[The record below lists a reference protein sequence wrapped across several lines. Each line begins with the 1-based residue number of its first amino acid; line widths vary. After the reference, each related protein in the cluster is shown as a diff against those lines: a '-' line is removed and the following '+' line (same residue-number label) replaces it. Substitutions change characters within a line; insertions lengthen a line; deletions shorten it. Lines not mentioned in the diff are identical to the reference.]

1 MSHISNQTFPKN
13 FLWGGA
19 LAANQ
24 VEGAYREDGKGLSVA
39 DVLPDGIWGPIV
51 YPPQGEYLKH
61 NAVDFYHRY
70 KEDIALL
77 AEMGFK
83 CLRTSIAWSR
93 IFPKGD
99 EEQPNEAGLQYYD
112 DLFDE
117 LAKYGIEPLIT
128 LSHYEM
134 PMHLVEHYGGWTNR
148 KVIAFFEHFAET
160 VFTRYKD
167 KVKYWLTF
175 NEINMIL
182 HAPFIA
188 GGIRPDQINVTDQI
202 LYQAIHHQ
210 FVASASAVKMCH
222 EIIPGSQVGCMIAG
236 LPLYPLSPNP
246 NDVLEVM
253 KLERKNLFFSDVQV
267 RGYYPSYIKRFFKE
281 NDIVIKI
288 EDEDE
293 AILKNTVDF
302 ISFSY
307 YMSGCATANA
317 ELNIQSK
324 ANILST
330 VKNPT
335 LPSSEWGWQID
346 PQGLRY
352 TLNTFYD
359 RYQKPLFIT
368 ENGLGAN
375 DTVNEKGEIV
385 DDYRISYLND
395 HLSEVREAIEDG
407 VEVMGYTS
415 WGCIDLVSQSSGELR
430 KRYGFIY
437 VNRHDD
443 LTGSFERIKKKSFN
457 WYKEVISSRGQNIK

>member
-1 MSHISNQTFPKN
+1 MSTINNKTFTKS

-24 VEGAYREDGKGLSVA
+24 MEGAYKEDGKGLSVA
-39 DVLPDGIWGPIV
+39 DVMPDGIWGPIV

-61 NAVDFYHRY
+61 NAIDFYHRY

-77 AEMGFK
+77 AEMGLK

-93 IFPKGD
+93 IFPNGD
-99 EEQPNEAGLQYYD
+99 EEQPNEAGLKYYD

-117 LAKYGIEPLIT
+117 LAKYNIEPLIT

-148 KVIAFFEHFAET
+148 KVIALFERFAET

-236 LPLYPLSPNP
+236 FPLYPLSPDP
-246 NDVLEVM
+246 SDVLEAM
-253 KLERKNLFFSDVQV
+253 KLERKNLLFSDVQA
-267 RGYYPSYIKRFFKE
+267 RGYYPSYIKRFFEE
-281 NDIVIKI
+281 NNIIIKM

-293 AILKNTVDF
+293 SILKNTVDF

-307 YMSGCATANA
+307 YMSGCATADE
-317 ELNIQSK
+317 ELNIQSR

-352 TLNTFYD
+352 ILNTFYD
-359 RYQKPLFIT
+359 RYQKPLFIS

-375 DTVNEKGEIV
+375 DVVNEDGEVV
-385 DDYRISYLND
+385 DDYRIDYLNA
-395 HLSEVREAIEDG
+395 HLNEVREALKDG

-415 WGCIDLVSQSSGELR
+415 WGCIDLVSQSTGEIR

-437 VNRHDD
+437 VDRHDD
-443 LTGSFERIKKKSFN
+443 LTGSFKRIKKKSFN
-457 WYKEVISSRGQNIK
+457 WYKEVISSRGEIIE

>member
-1 MSHISNQTFPKN
+1 MSTINDRIFPET

-24 VEGAYREDGKGLSVA
+24 VEGAYKEDGKGLSVA
-39 DVLPDGIWGPIV
+39 DVLPNGIWGPIV
-51 YPPQGEYLKH
+51 YPPQDEYLKH
-61 NAVDFYHRY
+61 QAVDFYHRY
-70 KEDIALL
+70 KEDIALFG
-77 AEMGFK
+77 EMGFK

-99 EEQPNEAGLQYYD
+99 EEQPNEDGLKYYD

-117 LAKYGIEPLIT
+117 LAKYNIEPIIT

-134 PMHLVEHYGGWTNR
+134 PIYLVEHYGGWTNR
-148 KVIAFFEHFAET
+148 KVITFFERFAKT

-188 GGIRPDQINVTDQI
+188 GGIRPDQINITDQI

-222 EIIPGSQVGCMIAG
+222 EIIPDSQVGCMIAG

-246 NDVLEVM
+246 SDVLEVM
-253 KLERKNLFFSDVQV
+253 KLERKNLFFADVQA
-267 RGYYPSYIKRFFKE
+267 RGYYPSYINRFFEE
-281 NDIVIKI
+281 NNITIKM
-288 EDEDE
+288 EDGDE
-293 AILKNTVDF
+293 SVLKNTVDF

-307 YMSGCATANA
+307 YMSGCATADT
-317 ELNIQSK
+317 ELNIQSR

-335 LPSSEWGWQID
+335 LASSEWGWQID

-352 TLNTFYD
+352 ILNMFYD
-359 RYQKPLFIT
+359 RYEKPLFIT

-375 DTVNEKGEIV
+375 DVINENGEIV
-385 DDYRISYLND
+385 DDYRISYLNA
-395 HLSEVREAIEDG
+395 HLNEVREAIKDG

-415 WGCIDLVSQSSGELR
+415 WGCIDIVSQSTGEIR

-437 VNRHDD
+437 VDRHDD
-443 LTGSFERIKKKSFN
+443 LTGSFRRIKKKSFN
-457 WYKEVISSRGQNIK
+457 WYKEVISSKGEIVG